1 MDQKFCEW
9 ETGVWVN
16 PLTFSL
22 CSWAIFWDLAGS
34 TVQLGVLLTWGG
46 VGLQQCLYTVSS
58 VHMKANNQGSPA
70 AHCLTVRLAVLV
82 FSPVSGFNVVAD
94 QCMWTF
100 GHLQSFPTP
109 DGWKSTRRVEISFW
123 LHCQLLFRD
132 FKKNPSATCVSLM
145 QMRKIHLNHSS
156 TYPRIKVVIHMLTRC
171 VLSPPLLYFSAT
183 ALMSSSL
190 PACITVSISSLIS
203 SNSSLSKSI
212 NSTLSLRSRC
222 QPLRARTSTASY
234 RLRQ

>member
-1 MDQKFCEW
+1 M
-9 ETGVWVN
+9 
-16 PLTFSL
+16 
-22 CSWAIFWDLAGS
+22 
-34 TVQLGVLLTWGG
+34 
-46 VGLQQCLYTVSS
+46 
-58 VHMKANNQGSPA
+58 
-70 AHCLTVRLAVLV
+70 RLAVLV

-100 GHLQSFPTP
+100 GHLQSFPNSRWLKIYEESR
-109 DGWKSTRRVEISFW
+109 DSF
-123 LHCQLLFRD
+123 LASPPLLFRD
-132 FKKNPSATCVSLM
+132 FEKNPSATCVSLM

-171 VLSPPLLYFSAT
+171 VLSPPRLYFSAT

-222 QPLRARTSTASY
+222 QPLRARTSTASHP
-234 RLRQ
+234 LRQ